1 MDKPHLYSSSS
12 VEWRPHPTLP
22 GIRIQSLENQ
32 STWGNASV
40 TLVEVAPG
48 GVIVE
53 HLHQTNFESA
63 YVLSGHG
70 LLHLPEGDV
79 RIGPGDGVTVPPLTL
94 HGLENT
100 GLEPMRL
107 LAVHIPPLM

>member
-1 MDKPHLYSSSS
+1 MDRPHLYSSSS
-12 VEWRPHPTLP
+12 GQWQPHPTLP
-22 GIRIQSLENQ
+22 GIRVQSLENR
-32 STWGNASV
+32 STWPEASV
-40 TLVEVAPG
+40 TLVEVARG

-63 YVLSGHG
+63 YVLSGEG
-70 LLHLPEGDV
+70 LLHLPDGDV
-79 RIGPGDGVTVPPLTL
+79 RVSSGDGVTIPPQTL

-100 GLEPMRL
+100 GPEPMRI

>member
-1 MDKPHLYSSSS
+1 MDKPHLYRSSLA
-12 VEWRPHPTLP
+12 EWQPHPTLP
-22 GIRIQSLENQ
+22 GIRVQSLENQ
-32 STWGNASV
+32 GTWSEASV

-48 GVIVE
+48 GIIVE

-63 YVLSGHG
+63 YVLEGAG
-70 LLHLPEGDV
+70 LLHLPDGDV
-79 RIGPGDGVTVPPLTL
+79 YIGPGDGVTVPPQTL

-100 GLEPMRL
+100 GSETIRI

>member
-1 MDKPHLYSSSS
+1 MEKPHVYRSGA
-12 VEWRPHPTLP
+12 VEWQPHPTLP
-22 GIRIQSLENQ
+22 GIRVRSLENQ
-32 STWGNASV
+32 QTWPEASV

-63 YVLSGHG
+63 YIMTGEG

-79 RIGPGDGVTVPPLTL
+79 PVVAGDGVTVPPQTL

-100 GLEPMRL
+100 GAEPMRI

>member
-1 MDKPHLYSSSS
+1 MDKPHVYSSNRA
-12 VEWRPHPTLP
+12 EWQPHPTLP
-22 GIRIQSLENQ
+22 GIRVQSLENRH
-32 STWGNASV
+32 TWAEASV

-63 YVLSGHG
+63 YILAGAG
-70 LLHLPEGDV
+70 LLHLPAGDV
-79 RIGPGDGVTVPPLTL
+79 QIGPGDGVTVPPQTL

-100 GLEPMRL
+100 GSETMRI

>member
-1 MDKPHLYSSSS
+1 MEKPHLYRSST
-12 VEWRPHPTLP
+12 VEWQPHPTLP
-22 GIRIQSLENQ
+22 GIRVQSLENQ
-32 STWGNASV
+32 CTWSEASV

-63 YVLSGHG
+63 YILAGEG

-79 RIGPGDGVTVPPLTL
+79 PVFAGDGVTVPPQTL
-94 HGLENT
+94 HALENT
-100 GLEPMRL
+100 GSEPMRI